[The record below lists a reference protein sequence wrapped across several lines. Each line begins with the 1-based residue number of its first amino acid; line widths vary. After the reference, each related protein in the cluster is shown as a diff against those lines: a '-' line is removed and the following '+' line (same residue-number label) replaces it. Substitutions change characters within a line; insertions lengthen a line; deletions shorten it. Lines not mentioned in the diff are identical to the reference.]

1 MTHTSPVINLGS
13 LRAALYAGLAF
24 VVLYSLGVWGFL
36 QHGFSWPQAIYST
49 LKLVLVDA
57 PDPLF
62 DDANWALLVSAF
74 TLPLFPAAALLGLLG
89 AAAGVQWRLLRI
101 VANPPKH
108 VFLGAG
114 KMALSVMHTLHERGE
129 RSLLAI
135 DEDTESPH
143 AQKIAQLGALL
154 FRHDANNTLLLGKL
168 RLHCADTIYV
178 FLGDDARNLEVAQ
191 KIVKLLQQVANP
203 PRLVVN
209 IESRDMLMLATEAE
223 SFRTYQHRGELLWLS
238 APEYRARE
246 LSKRFPLR
254 TQSSLTAPGPL
265 HVAVVGQCANAHAL
279 ILQFAKQNALL
290 CEAALHI
297 SVFGQSPAAFATF
310 MRDHPVLNATA
321 DEPEFGGVAPLVQL
335 QFVTIGADGVSPRA
349 LREAIGKQ
357 ANLPVSVA
365 YIVEPSDYHG
375 ITGTVRMC
383 QVAAAQNLN
392 IRVVCCLSGTEFAS
406 AGQAQQATAHYG
418 AALQRVA
425 WFHSVRDV
433 FASYEHYPG
442 ERSDIFGLLVHTAY
456 RAIYSDPPLAAELDN
471 LQDAFEQRFKAIE
484 QAAQTEWLAELPEA
498 FRASSRHS
506 GDHIFIKLRELGF
519 ELRSRTANDNEVISE
534 AIICALNNAI
544 AEHLPSL
551 LRLEHTRYC
560 TERLVDG
567 WLYHDSNDK
576 PLRLNKTLVP
586 FAELPPN
593 EVFKDEVIIR
603 VMPVLLRHPYVQ
615 KHFILQQA
623 AG

>member
-24 VVLYSLGVWGFL
+24 VVLYGLGIWGFL
-36 QHGFSWPQAIYST
+36 QHGFSWPQAFYST

-57 PDPLF
+57 PEQLF
-62 DDANWALLVSAF
+62 DYANWALLFSAF

-101 VANPPKH
+101 VVNPRKH

-114 KMALSVMHTLHERGE
+114 KMASSVLHALHERGE

-135 DEDTESPH
+135 DEDTESLH
-143 AQKIAQLGALL
+143 SQKVAQMGALL
-154 FRHDANNTLLLGKL
+154 FRHDANNTLLLCKL

-191 KIVKLLQQVANP
+191 KIVKLMQQVANP

-223 SFRTYQHRGELLWLS
+223 NFRAYQRRGELLWLS

-290 CEAALHI
+290 TEAALHI
-297 SVFGQSPAAFATF
+297 SVFGQSPTTYETF

-335 QFVTIGADGVSPRA
+335 QFVNIGADGVSPRA
-349 LREAIGKQ
+349 LREAINKQ
-357 ANLPVSVA
+357 ANLPVSAA
-365 YIVEPSDYHG
+365 YIVEPNDYRG
-375 ITGTVRMC
+375 LTATVRMC
-383 QVAAAQNLN
+383 QVAAAQNLAT
-392 IRVVCCLSGTEFAS
+392 RVICCLAGTDFTS
-406 AGQAQQATAHYG
+406 AAQAQQATLHYG

-425 WFHSVRDV
+425 WFHSVGDV
-433 FASYEHYPG
+433 FVSHEHYPG

-456 RAIYSDPPLAAELDN
+456 RAIYSDPPLTSETDK
-471 LQDAFEQRFKAIE
+471 LQSAFEQRFATIE
-484 QAAQTEWLAELPEA
+484 HAAQTEWLAELPEA

-506 GDHIFIKLRELGF
+506 GDHMFIKLRELGF
-519 ELRSRTANDNEVISE
+519 ELRPRKADSEEVISE
-534 AIICALNNAI
+534 AAISALNDAI
-544 AEHLPSL
+544 TEHLPRL
-551 LRLEHTRYC
+551 LRLEHTRFC

-615 KHFILQQA
+615 KHFVLQQVS
-623 AG
+623 